1 VNAGPGGLPAQDDQ
15 DLPAQDDEDPPA
27 PDDEGPPAP
36 DDQGPPSGPWD
47 VVVVG
52 ARLAGATI
60 AHALA
65 PYAGRILL
73 VDRSRPETFWP
84 QQVTWDRPDNLIWA
98 DLGLTGTVLACGAP
112 KLRGHT
118 RRTVDVSVDYSY
130 PDDDEHCYR
139 MSVAREVLDPAL
151 AARAAR
157 WPNVRLLRPARV
169 TAPLTDGERVTGVRL
184 SWQGRELDVPAT
196 LVVFADGRVSPNAQR
211 LGARAYRNVA
221 SPWTALLSYYT
232 ELGLP
237 PDRVWYSRQAG
248 SMLIVTPTGPDQ
260 WCVATAMHRDLI
272 AERGMPPARLYRQVA
287 GADPVIGA
295 ALALGTPVTRIGG
308 AGRLRMYRRPMTG
321 PGWCLVGDSGFHLD
335 PMSALGTRAVLTT
348 VRLLRDRV
356 ARLGRISAAPEDYAD
371 LGDLRDAAL
380 ARDWDFTRQVIGVY
394 RPGPEAVARA
404 RRLAADP
411 EAIRELV
418 RTQMGLTGPPV
429 PGGSGE
435 VERRAS

>member
-1 VNAGPGGLPAQDDQ
+1 MTAEDEAASDGAGPPTGQ
-15 DLPAQDDEDPPA
+15 
-27 PDDEGPPAP
+27 
-36 DDQGPPSGPWD
+36 WD

-52 ARLAGATI
+52 ARLAGALT

-65 PYAGRILL
+65 PYARRILL
-73 VDRSRPETFWP
+73 VERSRPETFWP

-98 DLGLTGTVLACGAP
+98 DLGLTDTVLACGAP

-118 RRTVDVSVDYSY
+118 RRTLDVSVDSDY

-157 WPNVRLLRPARV
+157 HDNVRLLRPARV
-169 TAPLTDGERVTGVRL
+169 TGPLVAGGRVAGVRL
-184 SWQGRELDVPAT
+184 SWRGTELDVPAT
-196 LVVFADGRVSPNAQR
+196 LVVFADGRVSPNASR
-211 LGARAYRNVA
+211 VGAQVYRNVA
-221 SPWTALLSYYT
+221 SPWTALLSYHT
-232 ELGLP
+232 GLGLP

-248 SMLIVTPTGPDQ
+248 SMLIVTPTGVDQ

-272 AERGMPPARLYRQVA
+272 AERGMPPTRLYRQVA
-287 GADPVIGA
+287 GADPVIGP
-295 ALALGTPVTRIGG
+295 ALALGTPTTRIGG

-356 ARLGRISAAPEDYAD
+356 VRLGRISDAPQDYAD

-380 ARDWDFTRQVIGVY
+380 ERDWEFTRQVIGVY
-394 RPGPEAVARA
+394 RPGPDAVDRA
-404 RRLAADP
+404 RHLAADP
-411 EAIRELV
+411 AAVRELV
-418 RTQMGLTGPPV
+418 RGQMGLSAPPAV
-429 PGGSGE
+429 AAI
-435 VERRAS
+435 ERRAS